1 MGEPQQKSSL
11 ARYEEE
17 FIGML
22 QSMNL
27 DMMEMAEED
36 FMTDHAYNQLSM
48 LQKKQSDQIKTA
60 FRHIKNLIGSEY
72 FRKRLPNGMETS
84 QRKKRMSEKA
94 KREDAVLFP
103 DRYSICPSC
112 DSVFMTRGSLQRHR
126 VKTLKC
132 SIIKCSKKGALEFG
146 SHNAPE
152 EISAYINDHLDDADS
167 DEEVECQI
175 QDDITAENELSE
187 PNLLTLDENEGPGI
201 SIIMSQLAE
210 MGIDE

>member
-1 MGEPQQKSSL
+1 MGEPQKNTSL
-11 ARYEEE
+11 ARYEQE

-27 DMMEMAEED
+27 DMMEMAEDD

-48 LQKKQSDQIKTA
+48 LQKKQTNQIKTA

-72 FRKRLPNGMETS
+72 FARRLPNGTETS
-84 QRKKRMSEKA
+84 QRKKRLSEKA
-94 KREDAVLFP
+94 KREDAILFP
-103 DRYSICPSC
+103 NRYSICPSC
-112 DSVFMTRGSLQRHR
+112 DSIFVDKWSLHRHR

-146 SHNAPE
+146 SHNAPQ

-175 QDDITAENELSE
+175 QDDITAENEVMDDLSM
-187 PNLLTLDENEGPGI
+187 LDI
-201 SIIMSQLAE
+201 SE
-210 MGIDE
+210 